1 MRKTLLLAT
10 AIGLSLTGTV
20 NAKKLTLQNAFPKKL
35 LLVGPSA
42 DYFADIVKKAT
53 NGEIDFQ
60 HLGQGEL
67 SPPTEI
73 VDNVGNGAIDA
84 GWSYGAF
91 TAAKVPVANLFAS
104 IPYGP
109 DAPKYLAWIYHGG
122 GLELWREAYAP
133 LNVVPM
139 PCAVTLAESGGW
151 YNKPIDKPE
160 DFKGLKM
167 RFSGIGGKILA
178 KLGVSAQAI
187 PGSEI
192 YTSMETG
199 RLDASEFS
207 FPEIDA
213 LIGFE
218 KIAKY
223 YYFPGWHQRAGFVE
237 LTINKDLWEAWTD
250 TQRDMIDMACRATTQ
265 EFYSRHSVR
274 QADAMKKFEAA
285 GVEIRQFSGETL
297 DAIRDASKE
306 VYAEESAA
314 DPLFKKVMSSY
325 RKFSEQYDYYQDRNS
340 LKE

>member
-1 MRKTLLLAT
+1 MNRSILLTAT
-10 AIGLSLTGTV
+10 MAIALGGAVHAKELS
-20 NAKKLTLQNAFPKKL
+20 LQNAFPKTL

-42 DYFADIVKKAT
+42 DYFSDLVKSGT
-53 NGEIDFQ
+53 NGEIEFR
-60 HLGQGEL
+60 HYGQGEL

-73 VDNVGNGAIDA
+73 VDNVGSGAIDA

-91 TAAKVPVANLFAS
+91 SAAKVPVANLFAS

-109 DAPKYLAWIYHGG
+109 DAPKYLAWIYGGG

-139 PCAVTLAESGGW
+139 PCTVTLAESGGW
-151 YNKPIDKPE
+151 YNKPIDSPE

-178 KLGVSAQAI
+178 KLGVSSQAI

-199 RLDASEFS
+199 RLDASEYS

-213 LIGFE
+213 LLGFE

-237 LTINKDLWEAWTD
+237 LTINKDVWDGWTD
-250 TQRDMIDMACRATTQ
+250 DQRNVIDMACKATIL
-265 EFYSRHSVR
+265 EFYSRHSTR
-274 QADAMKKFEAA
+274 QAAAMKKFEAA
-285 GVEIRQFSGETL
+285 GVEIRQFSPETL
-297 DAIRDASKE
+297 AAIETAAHE
-306 VYAEESAA
+306 VYAEESAK
-314 DPLFKKVMSSY
+314 DPLFKKVMESY
-325 RKFSEQYDYYQDRNS
+325 RAFSEDYDYYQDRNS
-340 LKE
+340 LN

>member
-1 MRKTLLLAT
+1 MKKSILIAAAMSVVVSGAAEARK
-10 AIGLSLTGTV
+10 LS
-20 NAKKLTLQNAFPKKL
+20 LQNAFPKNL

-42 DYFADIVKKAT
+42 EYFSDIVKSAT
-53 NGEIDFQ
+53 NGEIEFE
-60 HLGQGEL
+60 HFGQGEL

-73 VDNVGNGAIDA
+73 VDNVGNGSIDA

-109 DAPKYLAWIYHGG
+109 DAPKYLAWVYSGG

-160 DFKGLKM
+160 DFQGLKM

-178 KLGVSAQAI
+178 RLGVSAQAI

-213 LIGFE
+213 LLGFE

-237 LTINKDLWEAWTD
+237 LTINKDLWDSWTD
-250 TQRDMIDMACRATTQ
+250 AQRQAIDVACRATIL
-265 EFYSRHSVR
+265 EFYSRHSIR

-285 GVEIRQFSGETL
+285 GVEIRQFSPETL
-297 DAIRDASKE
+297 AAIEQAADA
-306 VYAEESAA
+306 VYAEESAN
-314 DPLFKKVMSSY
+314 DPLFKKVMESY
-325 RKFSEQYDYYQDRNS
+325 RSFSDKYDYYQDRNS
-340 LKE
+340 LN

>member
-1 MRKTLLLAT
+1 MKKTLMLAS
-10 AIGLSLTGTV
+10 AIALAMGGSV
-20 NAKKLTLQNAFPKKL
+20 QAKKLTLQNAFPKTL

-42 DYFADIVKKAT
+42 DYFSDIVRNGT

-73 VDNVGNGAIDA
+73 VDNVGIGAIDA

-104 IPYGP
+104 ISYGP

-122 GLELWREAYAP
+122 GLELWREAYEP

-151 YNKPIDKPE
+151 YNKAIDKPE
-160 DFKGLKM
+160 DFQGLKM

-237 LTINKDLWEAWTD
+237 LTINKDLWDGWTD
-250 TQRDMIDMACRATTQ
+250 SQRQMNDVACRATTQ
-265 EFYSRHSVR
+265 EFYSRHSVK

-285 GVEIRQFSGETL
+285 GVEIRQFSNETL
-297 DAIRDASKE
+297 GAIRNAAQE

-314 DPLFKKVMSSY
+314 DPLFKKVLESY
-325 RKFSEQYDYYQDRNS
+325 RAFSEQYDYYQSRNNLS
-340 LKE
+340 E